1 MDWIA
6 FISRFVHIVTAIT
19 LAGGLIY
26 ISRVQLPALQE
37 LGGQEGSG
45 GDDELN
51 ETLRRRWARLV
62 MFSIMCLIL
71 SGVYN
76 YITTINAAKAGQIE
90 LAKFYHPVV
99 GVKIILAFGVF
110 FLASILSGRTPAARR
125 MQENLR
131 SRMHLTVLAV
141 VVIVALAS
149 ALKVGGQLSPSDAS
163 ASQTAADTDG

>member
-6 FISRFVHIVTAIT
+6 FLSRFVHILTAIT

-26 ISRVQLPALQE
+26 ISIVQLPALQE
-37 LGGQEGSG
+37 CGGQERGG

-71 SGVYN
+71 SGIYN
-76 YITTINAAKAGQIE
+76 YITTISAAKAGEIE
-90 LAKFYHPVV
+90 IARFYHPVV

-125 MQENLR
+125 MQEKIR
-131 SRMHLTVLAV
+131 SRMHGAVLAV
-141 VVIVALAS
+141 IVLVALAS
-149 ALKVGGQLSPSDAS
+149 ALKVGSQLP
-163 ASQTAADTDG
+163 

>member
-1 MDWIA
+1 MDWIS
-6 FISRFVHIVTAIT
+6 FVSRFVHILTAIT

-37 LGGQEGSG
+37 HGGNGRE
-45 GDDELN
+45 ELN
-51 ETLRRRWARLV
+51 ETLRRRWARMV

-76 YITTINAAKAGQIE
+76 YITTIHAAKAGQIE
-90 LAKFYHPVV
+90 LAWFYHPVV

-125 MQENLR
+125 TQEKIR
-131 SRMHLTVLAV
+131 SRMHVAVLAV
-141 VVIVALAS
+141 IVIIALAS
-149 ALKVGGQLSPSDAS
+149 ALKVGCQLPTGDAI
-163 ASQTAADTDG
+163 APPTAAETDG

>member
-6 FISRFVHIVTAIT
+6 FLSRFVHILTAIT

-26 ISRVQLPALQE
+26 ISRVQLPSLE
-37 LGGQEGSG
+37 ESG
-45 GDDELN
+45 GDGREELN

-62 MFSIMCLIL
+62 MFCIVWLIL

-76 YITTINAAKAGQIE
+76 YITTISAAKAGQIE
-90 LAKFYHPVV
+90 LARFYHPVV

-125 MQENLR
+125 FQEKIR
-131 SRMHLTVLAV
+131 QWMGVTVFAV
-141 VVIVALAS
+141 IAIIALAS
-149 ALKVGGQLSPSDAS
+149 ALKIGGKLPPGESS
-163 ASQTAADTDG
+163 APQTAAETDG